1 MQEGALN
8 KVNTLYGLPRVD
20 TYIHFFCG
28 AKQIIQVGASFCLR
42 CVLNSWY
49 TPDTI
54 KFADR

>member
-28 AKQIIQVGASFCLR
+28 AKQIIQVGASFCFTL
-42 CVLNSWY
+42 CAELLVFP
-49 TPDTI
+49 TQ
-54 KFADR
+54 